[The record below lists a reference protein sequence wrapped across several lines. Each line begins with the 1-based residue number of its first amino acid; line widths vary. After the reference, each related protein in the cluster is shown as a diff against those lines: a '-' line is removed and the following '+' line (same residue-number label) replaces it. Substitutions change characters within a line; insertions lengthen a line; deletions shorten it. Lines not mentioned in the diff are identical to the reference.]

1 MSIERA
7 ILMAD
12 VSGSTPLYER
22 HGDQVASKLVF
33 ECVEGMQRIA
43 TLRGGEFVR
52 SKGDDVLCL
61 FENPDQAL
69 IAAKE
74 ILDHGQAGSVSVHGG
89 LHWGAVVW
97 RGTELFGGA
106 VNVSARLSSRAK
118 ENEFLMSGD
127 FTGRVSPNQGIT
139 LRPMGEITLRGTAVP
154 TEIYALLAQAEG
166 GETRLIAQTEIFDL
180 HRQSTTGANTSIR
193 LSTEGWSRDVGEGEE
208 IKIGRSQEC
217 DLVLPLPWVSRV
229 HAKVSVRAGLVE
241 ITDSSAAG
249 CTLTAGDTTG
259 YFIRRQT
266 ISLTGNGTI
275 ELGSPAIE
283 GALPRITFSVL
294 KIGGIG

>member
-1 MSIERA
+1 MSVERA

-33 ECVEGMQRIA
+33 ECVEGMQNIA
-43 TLRGGEFVR
+43 NHRGGEFVR

-61 FENPDQAL
+61 FQNPDQAL

-74 ILDHGQAGSVSVHGG
+74 ILDHGTAGSVSVHGG
-89 LHWGAVVW
+89 LHWGSVVW

-118 ENEFLMSGD
+118 DNEFLLSGD
-127 FTGRVSPNQGIT
+127 FTHRISPNPSIE

-154 TEIYALLAQAEG
+154 TEIFALLAQAEG
-166 GETRLIAQTEIFDL
+166 GETRLIAQTQMFEI
-180 HRQSTTGANTSIR
+180 HRQATGANTSVR
-193 LSTEGWSRDVGEGEE
+193 LSTHGFSRDVSEGEE
-208 IKIGRSQEC
+208 ITIGRSTEC

-229 HAKVSVRAGLVE
+229 HASISVRSGLVE
-241 ITDSSAAG
+241 ITDRSAAG
-249 CTLTAGDTTG
+249 CTLHAGDTTG

-266 ISLTGNGTI
+266 VSLTGNGTI
-275 ELGSPAIE
+275 ELGSTAIE
-283 GALPRITFSVL
+283 GALPRISFAVL

>member
-1 MSIERA
+1 MSVERA

-33 ECVEGMQRIA
+33 ECVAGMQRIA
-43 TLRGGEFVR
+43 NARGGEFVR

-61 FENPDQAL
+61 FQNPDQAL

-74 ILDHGQAGSVSVHGG
+74 ILDHGTAGSVSVHGG
-89 LHWGAVVW
+89 LHWGSVVW
-97 RGTELFGGA
+97 RGSELFGGA

-118 ENEFLMSGD
+118 DNEFLLSGE
-127 FTGRVSPNQGIT
+127 FTHRISPGQPIE

-154 TEIYALLAQAEG
+154 TEIFALLAQAAG
-166 GETRLIAQTEIFDL
+166 GETRLIAQTQMFEMQ
-180 HRQSTTGANTSIR
+180 RQTSTAGSTVR
-193 LSTEGWSRDVGEGEE
+193 LSCDGWSRDVAEGEE
-208 IKIGRSQEC
+208 ITIGRSEDC

-229 HAKVSVRAGLVE
+229 HAAVSVRAGLVE
-241 ITDSSAAG
+241 VTDRSAAG
-249 CTLTAGDTTG
+249 CTLYAGDTTG

-275 ELGSPAIE
+275 ELGSSAID
-283 GALPRITFSVL
+283 GPLPRVSFAVM